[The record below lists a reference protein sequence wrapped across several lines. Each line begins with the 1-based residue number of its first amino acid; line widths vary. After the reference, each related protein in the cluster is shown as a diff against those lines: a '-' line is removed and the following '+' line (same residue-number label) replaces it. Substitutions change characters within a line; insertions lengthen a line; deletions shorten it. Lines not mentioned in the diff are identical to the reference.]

1 MKTHVGSKFYR
12 FTGESDFQKLEMI
25 RLVRIKNQNTYVL
38 VNENNTKIKMD
49 LETLKKEYTKLSP
62 DGFLSLSV
70 VKLDNNMNDVI
81 ITLHRRQEIE
91 NADDTPYIVCLDRV
105 SAVINFGN
113 QSDVRLPI

>member
-1 MKTHVGSKFYR
+1 M
-12 FTGESDFQKLEMI
+12 L

-38 VNENNTKIKMD
+38 VDENNTKIKMD

-91 NADDTPYIVCLDRV
+91 NSDDTPYILNDMSLKIRPGEYVAIVGKTGCGK
-105 SAVINFGN
+105 SIY
-113 QSDVRLPI
+113 SM